1 MFLLLAYTGCSV
13 DQRLILITLLIRL
26 GVVAA
31 IASAVVRSRYFK
43 SLLFRNEVRTTK
55 QKIHLALFL
64 SVPVALGVWVRAMV
78 HNFSAA
84 DVAFESAVIMGVMG
98 GRFAGVLVAVFCAVP
113 EFWRHEWLAFPLD
126 ALAGYVAGAFREYA
140 ANREDI
146 WSFSPMVDLSIYRWV
161 RRNFPRPRHDWQVA
175 FFVGI
180 LLLQFLREQ
189 VGLSF
194 PGRLFF
200 LHSQSFWVEIAIYAG
215 TIAAVAIPI
224 KIWNATRIELK
235 LEEQERLLL
244 QARLDA
250 LQSQINPHFLFNT
263 LNSISSLVRVRPEQA
278 RDLIVKLASILR
290 ALLRKHD
297 AFVMLRQEVEFID
310 DYLDI
315 EVARFGAE
323 KLRVVKDLD
332 PLSLEVI
339 VPSMMLQ
346 PLVENAIKHGLS
358 SKIHGGQITLR
369 SRLQPEHR
377 LILEIED
384 DGAGML
390 VTDAHF
396 GERRHYVRDGDGG
409 GAHTEGIGMYNVA
422 ERLRVLYGAN
432 AHMSVNSSPGRGTRV
447 SIELP
452 LLQTDKE
459 VSAASAIYEARS
471 ITRS

>member
-1 MFLLLAYTGCSV
+1 M
-13 DQRLILITLLIRL
+13 DQKLILITLLIRL

-43 SLLFRNEVRTTK
+43 SILFRNEIRSTRQQIQIV
-55 QKIHLALFL
+55 LF
-64 SVPVALGVWVRAMV
+64 VGIPVALGVWVRATV
-78 HNFSAA
+78 PNFSAA
-84 DVAFESAVIMGVMG
+84 DVAFESAIIVGVMG
-98 GRFAGVLVAVFCAVP
+98 GRLAGVALAGLCAVP
-113 EFWRHEWLAFPLD
+113 ELWRHEFLAFPLD

-146 WSFSPMVDLSIYRWV
+146 WSFSPMVDLSVYRWV

-180 LLLQFLREQ
+180 LLMQFLREQ
-189 VGLSF
+189 IGRAF

-200 LHSQSFWVEIAIYAG
+200 LHGETFWVEVAVYAG

-278 RDLIVKLASILR
+278 RELIVKLANILR
-290 ALLRKHD
+290 SLLRKHD
-297 AFVMLRQEVEFID
+297 AFVLFREEMEFID
-310 DYLDI
+310 NYLDI
-315 EVARFGAE
+315 EVARFGQE
-323 KLRVVKDLD
+323 KLQVMKDLD
-332 PLSLEVI
+332 SQTLDVI
-339 VPSMMLQ
+339 VPSMVLQ
-346 PLVENAIKHGLS
+346 PIVENAIKHGLS
-358 SKIHGGQITLR
+358 PKIEGGKITVR

-377 LILEIED
+377 LRIDIED
-384 DGAGML
+384 DGVGMAAMNGRFGDRRRY
-390 VTDAHF
+390 TRDDADAA
-396 GERRHYVRDGDGG
+396 EPY
-409 GAHTEGIGMYNVA
+409 TEGIGMHNVA

-432 AHMSVNSSPGRGTRV
+432 AHMTVQSSPGKGTRI

-459 VSAASAIYEARS
+459 FSAASAIYEARS
-471 ITRS
+471 STR

>member
-1 MFLLLAYTGCSV
+1 M
-13 DQRLILITLLIRL
+13 DEKLILITLLIRL

-43 SLLFRNEVRTTK
+43 SVLFRNEVRSAR
-55 QKIHLALFL
+55 QQINIVLFVG
-64 SVPVALGVWVRAMV
+64 VPVALGVWVRAMV
-78 HNFSAA
+78 HNFFAA
-84 DVAFESAVIMGVMG
+84 DVAFESAIIVGVMG
-98 GRFAGVLVAVFCAVP
+98 GRLAGVGLAALCAVP
-113 EFWRHEWLAFPLD
+113 ELWLHEFLSFPLN
-126 ALAGYVAGAFREYA
+126 ALAGYVAGAFREFA

-189 VGLSF
+189 VGRAF
-194 PGRLFF
+194 PNHVFF
-200 LHSQSFWVEIAIYAG
+200 LTSNNLWVEVAIYAG

-224 KIWNATRIELK
+224 KVWNATRIELK

-278 RDLIVKLASILR
+278 RELIVKLANILR
-290 ALLRKHD
+290 SLLKKHD
-297 AFVMLRQEVEFID
+297 AFVLLRDEIEFID
-310 DYLDI
+310 NYLDI
-315 EVARFGAE
+315 EVARFGSD

-332 PLSLEVI
+332 PQTLDVI

-346 PLVENAIKHGLS
+346 PIVENAIKHGLAP
-358 SKIHGGQITLR
+358 KIDGGSIVLR

-377 LILEIED
+377 LRIDIED
-384 DGAGML
+384 NGVGM
-390 VTDAHF
+390 TTSNGKF
-396 GERRHYVRDGDGG
+396 GERRRFVRDGDETD
-409 GAHTEGIGMYNVA
+409 AHIEGIGMYNVA
-422 ERLRVLYGAN
+422 ERLRVLYGTN
-432 AHMSVNSSPGRGTRV
+432 AHMTVQSSPGVGTRI
-447 SIELP
+447 SIEVP
-452 LLQTDKE
+452 LLQTE
-459 VSAASAIYEARS
+459 REFSAASAIYEARS
-471 ITRS
+471 STRR

>member
-1 MFLLLAYTGCSV
+1 V
-13 DQRLILITLLIRL
+13 DPKLIPITLVIRL

-43 SLLFRNEVRTTK
+43 SVLFRNEVRSV
-55 QKIHLALFL
+55 QQQINIALFVG
-64 SVPVALGVWVRAMV
+64 VPVALGVWVRATV

-84 DVAFESAVIMGVMG
+84 DVAFESAIIVGVMG
-98 GRFAGVLVAVFCAVP
+98 GRLAGVMLAALCAIP
-113 EFWRHEWLAFPLD
+113 EFWRHEFLAFPLD
-126 ALAGYVAGAFREYA
+126 AVAGYVAGAFREYA

-146 WSFSPMVDLSIYRWV
+146 CSFSPMVDLSIYRWV

-189 VGLSF
+189 IGRAF
-194 PGRLFF
+194 PDRLFF
-200 LHSQSFWVEIAIYAG
+200 LSSNNFWVEIAIYAG

-263 LNSISSLVRVRPEQA
+263 LNSISSLVRLRPEQA
-278 RDLIVKLASILR
+278 RELIGKLANILR
-290 ALLRKHD
+290 SLLRKHD
-297 AFVMLRQEVEFID
+297 AFVLLREEIEFID
-310 DYLDI
+310 NYLDI
-315 EVARFGAE
+315 EVARFGAD
-323 KLRVVKDLD
+323 KLRVLKDLD
-332 PLSLEVI
+332 PQTLDVI

-346 PLVENAIKHGLS
+346 PIVENSIKHGLAP
-358 SKIHGGQITLR
+358 KIEGGSIILR
-369 SRLQPEHR
+369 SRLHPEHR
-377 LILEIED
+377 LRIDIED
-384 DGAGML
+384 DGVGM
-390 VTDAHF
+390 AANNGRF
-396 GERRHYVRDGDGG
+396 GERRRYVRDPDNGDS
-409 GAHTEGIGMYNVA
+409 HTEGIGMHNVA

-432 AHMSVNSSPGRGTRV
+432 AHMTMQSSPGVGTRI

-459 VSAASAIYEARS
+459 FSAASAIYEARS
-471 ITRS
+471 STRS

>member
-1 MFLLLAYTGCSV
+1 V
-13 DQRLILITLLIRL
+13 DQLILITLLIRL

-43 SLLFRNEVRTTK
+43 SLLFRNEIRSTRQQFHFV
-55 QKIHLALFL
+55 LFVG
-64 SVPVALGVWVRAMV
+64 VPVALGVWVRALV
-78 HNFSAA
+78 GNFKAA
-84 DVAFESAVIMGVMG
+84 DVAFESAIIMGVMG
-98 GRFAGVLVAVFCAVP
+98 GRVAGVALACLCAVP
-113 EFWRHEWLAFPLD
+113 EFWHHEYLGLPLN

-146 WSFSPMVDLSIYRWV
+146 WSFSPMVDLSIYRWI

-189 VGLSF
+189 IGRAF
-194 PGRLFF
+194 PKRLFF
-200 LHSQSFWVEIAIYAG
+200 LSSDNFWVEVAIYAG

-224 KIWNATRIELK
+224 KVWNATRIELK

-244 QARLDA
+244 QTRLDA

-278 RDLIVKLASILR
+278 RDLIVKLAHILR

-297 AFVMLRQEVEFID
+297 AFVMLREEIDFID
-310 DYLDI
+310 NYLDI
-315 EVARFGAE
+315 EVARFGSD
-323 KLRVVKDLD
+323 KLRVIKDLD
-332 PLSLEVI
+332 AQTLDVI

-346 PLVENAIKHGLS
+346 PIVENAIKHGIS
-358 SKIHGGQITLR
+358 PKIEGGSIVLR
-369 SRLQPEHR
+369 SRLQSEHR
-377 LILEIED
+377 LRVEIED
-384 DGAGML
+384 DGVGMM
-390 VTDAHF
+390 VVNGRF
-396 GERRHYVRDGDGG
+396 GERRRYDRDPEMDEPV
-409 GAHTEGIGMYNVA
+409 TEGIGMHNVA
-422 ERLRVLYGAN
+422 ERLRVLYGPN
-432 AHMSVNSSPGRGTRV
+432 AHMSVQSSPGIGTRI

-459 VSAASAIYEARS
+459 FSAASAIYEAHS
-471 ITRS
+471 STRR

>member
-1 MFLLLAYTGCSV
+1 V
-13 DQRLILITLLIRL
+13 DQKLILITLLIRL

-31 IASAVVRSRYFK
+31 IASGVVRSRYFK
-43 SLLFRNEVRTTK
+43 SILFRNEIRSARQQMQIV
-55 QKIHLALFL
+55 LF
-64 SVPVALGVWVRAMV
+64 VGIPVALGVWVRAMV
-78 HNFSAA
+78 SNFSAA
-84 DVAFESAVIMGVMG
+84 DVAFESAIIVGVMG
-98 GRFAGVLVAVFCAVP
+98 GRLAGVALAALCAVP
-113 EFWRHEWLAFPLD
+113 EFWRHEFLAFPLD

-146 WSFSPMVDLSIYRWV
+146 WSFSPMVDLSVYRWI

-189 VGLSF
+189 IARAF
-194 PGRLFF
+194 PGRVFF
-200 LHSQSFWVEIAIYAG
+200 LRGESFWVEVAIYAG

-278 RDLIVKLASILR
+278 RELIVKLANILR
-290 ALLRKHD
+290 SLLRKHD
-297 AFVMLRQEVEFID
+297 AFVLLREEMEFID
-310 DYLDI
+310 NYLDI
-315 EVARFGAE
+315 EVARFGQE
-323 KLRVVKDLD
+323 KLQVIKDLD
-332 PLSLEVI
+332 PRTLDVI

-346 PLVENAIKHGLS
+346 PIVENAIKHGLAPRIEGG
-358 SKIHGGQITLR
+358 KITVR

-377 LILEIED
+377 LRIDIED
-384 DGAGML
+384 DGVGMAAINGRFGDRRRS
-390 VTDAHF
+390 TRDDAD
-396 GERRHYVRDGDGG
+396 V
-409 GAHTEGIGMYNVA
+409 ANLHTEGIGMHNVA

-432 AHMSVNSSPGRGTRV
+432 AHMTVQSNPGKGTRI

-459 VSAASAIYEARS
+459 SSAASAIYEARS
-471 ITRS
+471 STR

>member
-1 MFLLLAYTGCSV
+1 M
-13 DQRLILITLLIRL
+13 DQKLIPITLLIRL

-43 SLLFRNEVRTTK
+43 SVLFRNEIRSTRQQVN
-55 QKIHLALFL
+55 IVLF
-64 SVPVALGVWVRAMV
+64 VGIPVALGVWVRAV
-78 HNFSAA
+78 VPNFSAA
-84 DVAFESAVIMGVMG
+84 DVAFESAIIVGVMG
-98 GRFAGVLVAVFCAVP
+98 GRLAGVALAALCAVP
-113 EFWRHEWLAFPLD
+113 EFWRHEFLGFPLN

-146 WSFSPMVDLSIYRWV
+146 WSFSPMVDLSIYRWI

-189 VGLSF
+189 AGRAF
-194 PGRLFF
+194 PHRIFF
-200 LHSQSFWVEIAIYAG
+200 LSSNNFWVELAIYAG

-263 LNSISSLVRVRPEQA
+263 LNSISSLVRVRPDQA
-278 RDLIVKLASILR
+278 RELIVKLANILR
-290 ALLRKHD
+290 SLLKKHD
-297 AFVMLRQEVEFID
+297 AFVLLRDEIDFID
-310 DYLDI
+310 NYLDI
-315 EVARFGAE
+315 EVARFGND
-323 KLRVVKDLD
+323 KLQVTKDLD
-332 PLSLEVI
+332 PETLGVI
-339 VPSMMLQ
+339 VPSMLLQ
-346 PLVENAIKHGLS
+346 PIVENAIKHGLTP
-358 SKIHGGQITLR
+358 KIDGGSIVLR

-377 LILEIED
+377 LRIDIED
-384 DGAGML
+384 NGVGMSNNNGR
-390 VTDAHF
+390 F
-396 GERRHYVRDGDGG
+396 GERRKYARDPEADDQH
-409 GAHTEGIGMYNVA
+409 AEGIGMHNVA

-432 AHMSVNSSPGRGTRV
+432 AHLTVQSSPGRGTLI

-452 LLQTDKE
+452 LLQTDRE
-459 VSAASAIYEARS
+459 FSAASAIYEARS
-471 ITRS
+471 STR

>member
-1 MFLLLAYTGCSV
+1 M
-13 DQRLILITLLIRL
+13 DQKLIPITLLIRL

-31 IASAVVRSRYFK
+31 IASAVVRSRHFK
-43 SLLFRNEVRTTK
+43 SVLFRNEVRSTR
-55 QKIHLALFL
+55 QQIQIVLFFGI
-64 SVPVALGVWVRAMV
+64 PVALGVWVSEV
-78 HNFSAA
+78 VKNFSAA
-84 DVAFESAVIMGVMG
+84 DVAFESAIIVGVMG
-98 GRFAGVLVAVFCAVP
+98 GRLAGVLLAALCALP
-113 EFWRHEWLAFPLD
+113 EFARHQFLGFPLN

-189 VGLSF
+189 IGRAF
-194 PGRLFF
+194 PTRLFF
-200 LHSQSFWVEIAIYAG
+200 LSSDNFWVEVAIYAG

-224 KIWNATRIELK
+224 KVWNATRIELK

-278 RDLIVKLASILR
+278 RELIVKLASILR
-290 ALLRKHD
+290 SLLKKHD
-297 AFVMLRQEVEFID
+297 AFVMLREEIEFID
-310 DYLDI
+310 NYLDI

-323 KLRVVKDLD
+323 KLRVLKDLD
-332 PLSLEVI
+332 PQTLDVI

-346 PLVENAIKHGLS
+346 PIVENAIKHGLAP
-358 SKIHGGQITLR
+358 KIEGGSIVLR
-369 SRLQPEHR
+369 SRLVPEHR
-377 LILEIED
+377 LRIDIED
-384 DGAGML
+384 DGVGML
-390 VTDAHF
+390 ASDGRY
-396 GERRHYVRDGDGG
+396 GERRRYARDPELGDS
-409 GAHTEGIGMYNVA
+409 HTEGIGMYNVA
-422 ERLRVLYGAN
+422 ERLRVLYGSN
-432 AHMSVNSSPGRGTRV
+432 AHMTVQSSPGVGTRI

-459 VSAASAIYEARS
+459 FSAASAIYEARS
-471 ITRS
+471 STR

>member
-1 MFLLLAYTGCSV
+1 M
-13 DQRLILITLLIRL
+13 DQKLILITLLIRL

-31 IASAVVRSRYFK
+31 ISSAVVRSRYFK
-43 SLLFRNEVRTTK
+43 SILFRNEVRTTR
-55 QKIHLALFL
+55 QQINIVLF
-64 SVPVALGVWVRAMV
+64 VGIPVALGVWVRAVV
-78 HNFSAA
+78 HNFEAA
-84 DVAFESAVIMGVMG
+84 DVAFESAIIVGVMG
-98 GRFAGVLVAVFCAVP
+98 GRLAGVALAALCAVP
-113 EFWRHEWLAFPLD
+113 EFWRHEFLGFPLN
-126 ALAGYVAGAFREYA
+126 AIAGYVAGAFREYA

-146 WSFSPMVDLSIYRWV
+146 WSFSPMVDLSIYRWI

-189 VGLSF
+189 IGRAF
-194 PGRLFF
+194 PNQVFF
-200 LHSQSFWVEIAIYAG
+200 LVSDNFWVEVAIYAG

-224 KIWNATRIELK
+224 KVWNATRIELK

-278 RDLIVKLASILR
+278 RELVVKLASILR

-297 AFVMLRQEVEFID
+297 AFVMLREEIEFID
-310 DYLDI
+310 NYLDI
-315 EVARFGAE
+315 EVARFGSD
-323 KLRVVKDLD
+323 KLRVSKDLD
-332 PLSLEVI
+332 PQTLDVI

-346 PLVENAIKHGLS
+346 PIVENSIKHGLAP
-358 SKIHGGQITLR
+358 KIEGGSIILR

-377 LILEIED
+377 LRIEIED
-384 DGAGML
+384 DGVGMIVNNGRL
-390 VTDAHF
+390 GDR
-396 GERRHYVRDGDGG
+396 GRLVRD
-409 GAHTEGIGMYNVA
+409 AETREANAEGIGMYNVA

-432 AHMSVNSSPGRGTRV
+432 AHMTVQSTPGLGTRI
-447 SIELP
+447 SIEVP

-459 VSAASAIYEARS
+459 FSAASAIYEARS
-471 ITRS
+471 STR

>member
-1 MFLLLAYTGCSV
+1 M
-13 DQRLILITLLIRL
+13 DQKLIPITLLIRL

-31 IASAVVRSRYFK
+31 IASAVVRSRHFK
-43 SLLFRNEVRTTK
+43 SVLFRNEIRSARQQIQIV
-55 QKIHLALFL
+55 LF
-64 SVPVALGVWVRAMV
+64 VGIPVALGVWVRAV
-78 HNFSAA
+78 VPSFKAA
-84 DVAFESAVIMGVMG
+84 DVAFESAIIVGVMG
-98 GRFAGVLVAVFCAVP
+98 GRLAGVALAALCAIP
-113 EFWRHEWLAFPLD
+113 ELWRHEFLAFPLD
-126 ALAGYVAGAFREYA
+126 AMAGYVAGAFREYA

-189 VGLSF
+189 IGRAF
-194 PGRLFF
+194 PNRLFF
-200 LHSQSFWVEIAIYAG
+200 LTSNNFWVEAAIYAG

-224 KIWNATRIELK
+224 KVWNATRIELK

-263 LNSISSLVRVRPEQA
+263 LNSISSLVRVRPEHA

-290 ALLRKHD
+290 SLLKKHD
-297 AFVMLRQEVEFID
+297 AFVMLREEIDFID
-310 DYLDI
+310 NYLDI
-315 EVARFGAE
+315 EVARFGQE
-323 KLRVVKDLD
+323 KLQVLKDLD
-332 PLSLEVI
+332 PETLDVI

-358 SKIHGGQITLR
+358 PKIDGGSIVLR
-369 SRLQPEHR
+369 SRLLPEHR
-377 LILEIED
+377 VRIDIED
-384 DGAGML
+384 DGVGMF
-390 VTDAHF
+390 TIDGRY
-396 GERRHYVRDGDGG
+396 GERRRFSRDAEFGD
-409 GAHTEGIGMYNVA
+409 AHTEGIGMHNVA

-432 AHMSVNSSPGRGTRV
+432 AHMTVQSSPGVGTRI

-459 VSAASAIYEARS
+459 FSAASAIYEARS
-471 ITRS
+471 STR

>member
-1 MFLLLAYTGCSV
+1 M
-13 DQRLILITLLIRL
+13 DQKLILITLLIRL

-43 SLLFRNEVRTTK
+43 SILFRNEIRSTRQQIQIV
-55 QKIHLALFL
+55 LF
-64 SVPVALGVWVRAMV
+64 VGIPVALGVWVRATV
-78 HNFSAA
+78 PSFSAA
-84 DVAFESAVIMGVMG
+84 DVAFESAIIVGVMG
-98 GRFAGVLVAVFCAVP
+98 GRLAGVALAALCAIP
-113 EFWRHEWLAFPLD
+113 ELWRHEFLAFPLD

-146 WSFSPMVDLSIYRWV
+146 WSFSPMVDLSVYRWI

-189 VGLSF
+189 IGRAF

-200 LHSQSFWVEIAIYAG
+200 LRGDTFWVEVAVYAG

-278 RDLIVKLASILR
+278 RELIVKLANILR
-290 ALLRKHD
+290 SLLRKHD
-297 AFVMLRQEVEFID
+297 AFVLLREEVEFI
-310 DYLDI
+310 YLDI
-315 EVARFGAE
+315 EVARFGPE
-323 KLRVVKDLD
+323 KLQVLKDLD
-332 PLSLEVI
+332 SQTLDVI

-346 PLVENAIKHGLS
+346 PIVENAIKHGLAP
-358 SKIHGGQITLR
+358 KIEGGKITVR
-369 SRLQPEHR
+369 SRLQPQHR
-377 LILEIED
+377 LRIEIED
-384 DGAGML
+384 DGVGMAA
-390 VTDAHF
+390 VNGRF
-396 GERRHYVRDGDGG
+396 GERRRYPREDSDG
-409 GAHTEGIGMYNVA
+409 AELHTEGIGMHNVA

-432 AHMSVNSSPGRGTRV
+432 AHMAVQSSPGRGTRI

-459 VSAASAIYEARS
+459 FSAASAIYEARS
-471 ITRS
+471 SMRS

>member
-1 MFLLLAYTGCSV
+1 ME
-13 DQRLILITLLIRL
+13 DRLILITLLIRL

-43 SLLFRNEVRTTK
+43 SVLFRNEVRSAR
-55 QKIHLALFL
+55 QQMNIVLFVG
-64 SVPVALGVWVRAMV
+64 VPVALGVWVRAMV
-78 HNFSAA
+78 PNFSAA
-84 DVAFESAVIMGVMG
+84 DVAFECAIIAGVMG
-98 GRFAGVLVAVFCAVP
+98 GRLAGVVLAALCALP
-113 EFWRHEWLAFPLD
+113 EFWMHEFLGFPLN
-126 ALAGYVAGAFREYA
+126 ALAGYVAGAFREFA
-140 ANREDI
+140 VNREDI

-189 VGLSF
+189 IGRAF
-194 PGRLFF
+194 PGHIFF
-200 LHSQSFWVEIAIYAG
+200 LRSNSLWVEVAIYVG

-224 KIWNATRIELK
+224 KVWNATRIELK

-278 RDLIVKLASILR
+278 RELIVKLANILR
-290 ALLRKHD
+290 SLLKKHD
-297 AFVMLRQEVEFID
+297 AFVMLRDEIDFID
-310 DYLDI
+310 NYLDI
-315 EVARFGAE
+315 EVARFGSE
-323 KLRVVKDLD
+323 KLHVLKDLD
-332 PLSLEVI
+332 AQTMDVI

-346 PLVENAIKHGLS
+346 PIVENAIKHGLGP
-358 SKIHGGQITLR
+358 KVGGGSIVLR

-377 LILEIED
+377 LRIDIED
-384 DGAGML
+384 NGVGMSSNNGR
-390 VTDAHF
+390 V
-396 GERRHYVRDGDGG
+396 GERRKFTRDTDGPE
-409 GAHTEGIGMYNVA
+409 AHVEGIGMHNVA

-432 AHMSVNSSPGRGTRV
+432 AHMTVQSSIGIGTRIT
-447 SIELP
+447 IELP

-459 VSAASAIYEARS
+459 FSAASAIYEARS
-471 ITRS
+471 STRS